1 MHHTATPCRAPLPT
15 LWLLLGL
22 SLMVLGLLP
31 RPGHAQ
37 ESGLAI
43 VEAGSTLVD
52 GQHQVHAIIDY
63 RLSREALDALQNGVP
78 LTFEVVVVLSQSRR
92 WWFDGEVVTRRQVSR
107 LSYDPLAQT
116 YVVRETGSGEQR
128 SFTTL
133 YAALKALGQVEGLAL
148 VEDSRLEAG
157 TSYEAGIRAALDQER
172 LPGPLRLLAFWQE
185 GLNLESEWFRWTLVR

>member
-1 MHHTATPCRAPLPT
+1 VHYTRTSCRTPLPT
-15 LWLLLGL
+15 LLLVLGL
-22 SLMVLGLLP
+22 LALVLLP
-31 RPGHAQ
+31 RPGDAQ

-43 VEAGSTLVD
+43 VAAGSTLVE
-52 GQHQVHAIIDY
+52 GQHRVDAVIDY
-63 RLSREALDALQNGVP
+63 RLSRQALEALQNGVA
-78 LTFEVVVVLSQSRR
+78 LTFEVVVVLSQVRR

-116 YVVRETGSGEQR
+116 YVLRDTRSGEQR

-133 YAALKALGQVEGLAL
+133 YAALKALGRVEGLLL

-157 TSYEAGIRAALDQER
+157 VAYEAGIRAALDQER
-172 LPGPLRLLAFWQE
+172 LPGPLRLLAFWEE